1 MSTSGLALGFQINGQ
16 ENVDRRVLAA
26 FVCTDALT
34 GSSIAR
40 PMMATAPAWNVKPNR
55 SGVYVIFDGPGFDA
69 MTGQFIPAGAWP
81 AAVSLAVMLQDPQQQ
96 YQPRVA
102 MVNAPVSVPA
112 ILPAAGGSVPNPAVA
127 AAQQDPTTIFCP
139 QKVTLY
145 PTAAAATGPN
155 WAVLRASVT
164 DAASSQGLQ
173 FAMVRA
179 TRQSDATV
187 VATGQTDAH
196 GEALLAIV
204 GLTTSTNVS
213 GSGPVSVS
221 TVALNVEAIF
231 DPAVLS
237 QPAAWISNPDD
248 ILNGDIATFKTST
261 QAVEIGPGQE
271 LNLSFQ
277 ISV

>member
-1 MSTSGLALGFQINGQ
+1 MSATGLALGFQSNGQ

-40 PMMATAPAWNVKPNR
+40 PMVVTAPSWNVKPNR

-69 MTGQFIPAGAWP
+69 QTGQFIPSGAWP
-81 AAVSLAVMLQDPQQQ
+81 AAVSLPVTLQDPQQQ

-102 MVNAPVSVPA
+102 KVNAPVSVPA
-112 ILPAAGGSVPNPAVA
+112 IPPTAGGVMPNPAVV

-164 DAASSQGLQ
+164 DAASGRGLP
-173 FAMVRA
+173 FAMVKA
-179 TRQSDATV
+179 TRQSDAAV

-221 TVALNVEAIF
+221 TVALNVKAIL
-231 DPAVLS
+231 DPTVLS

-248 ILNGDIATFKTST
+248 TLNGDITTFKTST
-261 QAVEIGPGQE
+261 QAIEIGPGQE